1 MLERLTRPR
10 TLLLA
15 TFAVCA
21 GLIAYALWLQHASH
35 LEPCPMCILQRYAF
49 VVVGVI
55 ALVAAI
61 HHPHRTGMR
70 VYAVLMGL
78 AAIAGGAISTWQSW
92 LQHHPPKV
100 ADCGPG
106 LETIVGEFPL
116 SEALPMIFR
125 GAGDCSK
132 VDWTFLG
139 LSIAEWALVCFAGFV
154 VTAVIVWMR
163 AAQAR

>member
-55 ALVAAI
+55 ALAAAI
-61 HHPHRTGMR
+61 QNPGRIGMR

-78 AAIAGGAISTWQSW
+78 VAIAGGAISTWQSW

-106 LETIVGEFPL
+106 LGTIVGEFPL

-132 VDWTFLG
+132 VDWTFIG
-139 LSIAEWALVCFAGFV
+139 LSIAEWALVCFAGIV
-154 VTAVIVWMR
+154 VTAIIVWIR
-163 AAQAR
+163 APKKR

>member
-1 MLERLTRPR
+1 MFERFTRPR

-55 ALVAAI
+55 ALAAAV
-61 HHPHRTGMR
+61 HHPHRSGMR

-78 AAIAGGAISTWQSW
+78 AAIAGGAISAWQSW

-106 LETIVGEFPL
+106 LGTIVGEFPL

-132 VDWTFLG
+132 VDWTLLG

-154 VTAVIVWMR
+154 VTAMIVWVR
-163 AAQAR
+163 AARGR

>member
-15 TFAVCA
+15 TFAVCG

-55 ALVAAI
+55 ALAAAI
-61 HHPHRTGMR
+61 QNPGRIGMR

-106 LETIVGEFPL
+106 LGTIVGEFPL

-132 VDWTFLG
+132 VDWTLLG
-139 LSIAEWALVCFAGFV
+139 LSIAEWALVCFAGIV
-154 VTAVIVWMR
+154 VTAMIVWVR
-163 AAQAR
+163 AARRP

>member
-49 VVVGVI
+49 VVVGFI
-55 ALVAAI
+55 ALAAAI
-61 HHPHRTGMR
+61 QNPGRIGMR
-70 VYAVLMGL
+70 IYAVLMAL
-78 AAIAGGAISTWQSW
+78 AAIAGGGVAAWQSW
-92 LQHHPPKV
+92 LQHHPPKI

-106 LETIVGEFPL
+106 LEVIIGEFPL

-139 LSIAEWALVCFAGFV
+139 LSIAEWALICFVGIV
-154 VTAVIVWMR
+154 VTAVIVWIR
-163 AAQAR
+163 AARRP